1 VIRKLTNNTAIA
13 PAERVQLALYIG
25 VMMKRIPASRRRSME
40 MIPSVLAE
48 LVAEVRGQL
57 RALASDIRADPEIV
71 AKRLLEVDATE
82 RKFRLQPPHNV
93 LEQIREPWPSEIMVR
108 ALFNMTWRVLISSGP
123 QYFVTTDNP
132 VFFFRG
138 FGLAKEKSELTFPLS
153 TTHALH
159 GSWQTAGSNL
169 KFHSG
174 YRKGDQQATSQ

>member
-1 VIRKLTNNTAIA
+1 
-13 PAERVQLALYIG
+13 
-25 VMMKRIPASRRRSME
+25 ME
-40 MIPSVLAE
+40 MIPSVLAAE

-159 GSWQTAGSNL
+159 GSWKTAGSNL
-169 KFHSG
+169 MSH
-174 YRKGDQQATSQ
+174 RATQVIVKEINRRLASETERLAFCSEPAPWLLTILLKKHLHLSVIQWTD